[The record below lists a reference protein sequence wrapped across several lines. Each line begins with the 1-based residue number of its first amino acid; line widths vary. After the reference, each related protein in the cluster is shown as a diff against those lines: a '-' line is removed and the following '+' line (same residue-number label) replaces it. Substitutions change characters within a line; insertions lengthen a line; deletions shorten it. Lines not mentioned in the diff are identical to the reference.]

1 MRQVDGRKEDVLTR
15 GGLAVEPRLSTPMM
29 AKALNKPRIGAS
41 HCKESDEGIVGGN
54 PEGRN
59 VRRDVVNERYLA
71 CQGRQELYTQWWQ
84 T

>member
-1 MRQVDGRKEDVLTR
+1 
-15 GGLAVEPRLSTPMM
+15 VEPRLSTPMM
-29 AKALNKPRIGAS
+29 VKALNKPRIGAS

-84 T
+84 TRCA